1 MSKMPVTTVGL
12 RMRSASTVVPSP
24 PCTTKASIC
33 RESTPRSVLLHYY
46 YCCCCC
52 CCCCCC
58 YHCCCCYCCRCC
70 CCCYCLPEE
79 HAKVRALRLEQLAR
93 RGELVHLRLERR
105 GHGVGLPLADVE
117 QREVVLALEEH
128 LHRGLEARR
137 ARHLL
142 YFACAQAAA
151 ACTQAAAV
159 HIQAAAAC
167 EG

>member
-33 RESTPRSVLLHYY
+33 RESTPRSVLLHY
-46 YCCCCC
+46 
-52 CCCCCC
+52 
-58 YHCCCCYCCRCC
+58 CC

-93 RGELVHLRLERR
+93 RGELGHLRLERR